1 MFGSRLRPAPTAH
14 TPPRPPMR
22 LGAGMPREGRR
33 EYCEAVA
40 AALHLLPLLRLPVYQ
55 LAADQR
61 KYLGVAVELV
71 GNPSILFLDEP
82 TTGVGRARRA
92 LWGGWGMRAW
102 QVFDKT

>member
-1 MFGSRLRPAPTAH
+1 
-14 TPPRPPMR
+14 MR
-22 LGAGMPREGRR
+22 LGTGMPREGRR

-82 TTGVGRARRA
+82 TTGVGRAGRA
-92 LWGGWGMRAW
+92 A
-102 QVFDKT
+102 